1 MALGEIR
8 DFLDAHT
15 RRLRSLEDRTSRE
28 STPSAD
34 RGATREALMELSL
47 ALEELRVS
55 EEELRVQS
63 DMLSGVQEALEA
75 ERGRYLG
82 FFTHL
87 PDPCL
92 VTDAAGVVRESN
104 RAAGELLG
112 VRPEALSGKPL
123 AVFVSETDRRD
134 FRNRVL
140 EGLPQEETAEW
151 EVTLRPRGTLPLR
164 VKVRV
169 SAMREGQGRTALIWV
184 FRGVADSLDAARDE
198 TTLLEA
204 MLDALATPACALDL
218 DGTLLRWNRAA
229 TDALAWEPE
238 MAGDACPVRFPG
250 EEARGEALLR
260 TRERLDGVPAEVA
273 RGNGQMVR
281 LRASVAPLLA
291 GDARRGTLLTFAAEA
306 PESRATERDDAESIL
321 QQCRSALAGEAA
333 TGTVYERLR
342 TWIASGLHLG
352 HLRPGSRLPSI
363 RQVAD
368 AAGAEH
374 RAVAAAYRALAAEG
388 LVEVRNRQGAFVAG
402 AWEPAAPPLGET
414 ADWLAGVLEGASG
427 LRIRIPQLAD
437 VVGRWTTSARVRCAC
452 MESVEDE
459 RAALVAEM
467 AGQWGMDAIPVAP
480 GSVRGDGR
488 GAPES
493 LHGVELIVT
502 TAFHA
507 TEAHAAG
514 RALGVPVLVLAAGP
528 EMVQAAE
535 ERLAEG
541 PLTAV
546 VADAGYAARLRFL
559 RGSERLRVVLADD
572 AAAVASLTPSES
584 VLLTPAARQKLGSDS
599 PRMLVPLPS
608 FVSRTPARTIAALLI
623 QHNLAPARRR
633 A

>member
-8 DFLDAHT
+8 EFLDAHT
-15 RRLRSLEDRTSRE
+15 PRLRSLEDQSRTDA
-28 STPSAD
+28 SAD
-34 RGATREALMELSL
+34 RGATREALMELGL

-63 DMLSGVQEALEA
+63 EMLTSMQQALEA
-75 ERGRYLG
+75 ERARYRS
-82 FFTHL
+82 FFAHL

-92 VTDAAGVVRESN
+92 VTDASGVVREAN
-104 RAAGELLG
+104 QAAAELLG
-112 VRPEALSGKPL
+112 ARAESLAGKPL
-123 AVFVSETDRRD
+123 AVFVVEEDRRD
-134 FRNRVL
+134 FRDRIL
-140 EGLPQEETAEW
+140 DGIAGDETETW
-151 EVTLRPRGTLPLR
+151 ELRLRPRGTLPVR
-164 VKVRV
+164 VKARISAVREPGV
-169 SAMREGQGRTALIWV
+169 NTTLLWV
-184 FRGVADSLDAARDE
+184 LRDVPDSLDSTRDE
-198 TTLLEA
+198 AGLMEA

-229 TDALAWEPE
+229 ADALGWAPE
-238 MAGDACPVRFPG
+238 MAGEACPIRFPG
-250 EEARGEALLR
+250 DESSDDALLR
-260 TRERLDGVPAEVA
+260 TRERLEGVSAEVT
-273 RGNGQMVR
+273 RGDGQMVK
-281 LRASVAPLLA
+281 LRAGIAPLLA
-291 GDARRGTLLTFAAEA
+291 GEARRGTLLTFAAEA
-306 PESRATERDDAESIL
+306 PEARATERDDAESIL
-321 QQCRSALAGEAA
+321 QQCRAALAGEAA
-333 TGTVYERLR
+333 RGTVYERLR

-402 AWEPAAPPLGET
+402 VWEPATPVLGET
-414 ADWLAGVLEGASG
+414 AEWLTGVLEGASG
-427 LRIRIPQLAD
+427 LRIRVPQLAE
-437 VVGRWTTSARVRCAC
+437 VVSRWTTTARVRCAC

-480 GSVRGDGR
+480 VSVRADGR
-488 GAPES
+488 NAADT

-528 EMVQAAE
+528 EMVAAAE

-541 PLTAV
+541 ALTAV
-546 VADAGYAARLRFL
+546 VADAAYAERLRFL
-559 RGSERLRVVLADD
+559 RGAHRLRVVLADD
-572 AAAVASLTPSES
+572 AEALASLVPSES
-584 VLLTPAARQKLGSDS
+584 VLLTPAARQRLGNDS

-608 FVSRTPARTIAALLI
+608 FVSRSPARTIAAFLI
-623 QHNLAPARRR
+623 QHNLAPARRKG
-633 A
+633 